1 MYSEYTIKKEEGF
14 EKLVDKI
21 SNYINGENRDYD
33 TIAFVGK
40 EDDANEFLSEFV
52 YKNKVVFGS
61 LQFGELDPQHKDDE
75 YLISLTVYDGEILVY
90 CEKFKVNGVYV
101 ASDAEVAFIMDD
113 CNSASLSGFGI
124 PESRIFI
131 CNHEEDDDDESGD
144 GLDMARESDDNVEG
158 FCYSYVNKDGTVCS
172 KSFYSTDKD
181 MVKKTY
187 EDWIGGEH

>member
-1 MYSEYTIKKEEGF
+1 MGSLQMYSEYTIKKEEGF
-14 EKLVDKI
+14 ERLVDKI

-33 TIAFVGK
+33 TIAFVGR

-61 LQFGELDPQHKDDE
+61 LQFGELDPRHKDDE
-75 YLISLTVYDGEILVY
+75 YLVSLTVYDGEILVY

-101 ASDAEVAFIMDD
+101 VSDAEVVFIMDD
-113 CNSASLSGFGI
+113 CNSASLSGFDI

-131 CNHEEDDDDESGD
+131 CSHEEDDD
-144 GLDMARESDDNVEG
+144 LDMLGESDNDMEG
-158 FCYSYVNKDGTVCS
+158 FYYTYVNKDGARCS

-187 EDWIGGEH
+187 NDWIGGEY